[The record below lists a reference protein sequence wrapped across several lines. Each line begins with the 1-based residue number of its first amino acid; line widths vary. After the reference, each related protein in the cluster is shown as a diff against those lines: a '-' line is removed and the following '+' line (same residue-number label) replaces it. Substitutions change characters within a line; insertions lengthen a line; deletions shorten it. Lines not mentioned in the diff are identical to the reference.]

1 MGQKIRLNETQ
12 LKRIIH
18 ESIKKVLSESFLSDR
33 LRSLANEHGGIKAT
47 SDLVDLTKL
56 TDDDLKKYVLATRD
70 EFERNH
76 PSSYG
81 REGEDRYRIIYFK
94 DGTLLYDRMAEK
106 RASEYPW
113 PELSDAEKDVS
124 AKRRKRMD
132 DKSLDGKDEYIPL
145 NKDYRNKMGYR
156 F

>member
-1 MGQKIRLNETQ
+1 MGRAIRLSEAQ
-12 LKRIIH
+12 LKKIIS
-18 ESIKKVLSESFLSDR
+18 ESVKKVLSESFLSNR
-33 LRSLANEHGGIKAT
+33 LRSLAKEHGGIKAT
-47 SDLVDLTKL
+47 SDYVDLEKL
-56 TDDDLKKYVLATRD
+56 TDEDLKKYVLATRD

-76 PSSYG
+76 PSAYG

-113 PELSDAEKDVS
+113 TDLSDTEKDVS
-124 AKRRKRMD
+124 DKRRKRMD

-145 NKDYRNKMGYR
+145 SKDYRDKMGYR

>member
-1 MGQKIRLNETQ
+1 MGQKVYLNEAQ
-12 LKRIIH
+12 LKKIIA
-18 ESIKKVLSESFLSDR
+18 ESVRRVLNESFSSNI
-33 LRSLANEHGGIKAT
+33 LRNIANEHGGIKAT

-56 TDDDLKKYVLATRD
+56 TDEDLKKYVLATRD

-113 PELSDAEKDVS
+113 PELSDTEKDVS
-124 AKRRKRMD
+124 DKRRKRMNN
-132 DKSLDGKDEYIPL
+132 KSLDGKDEYIPL